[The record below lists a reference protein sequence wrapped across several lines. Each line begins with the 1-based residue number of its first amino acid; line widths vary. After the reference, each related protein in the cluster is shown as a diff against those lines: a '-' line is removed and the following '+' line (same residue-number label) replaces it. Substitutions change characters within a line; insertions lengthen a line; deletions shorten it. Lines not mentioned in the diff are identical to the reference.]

1 MSRSLD
7 ELVTAVSSE
16 LMVATVT
23 TADLISKRVLA
34 DLVNHFGVDAGFLRH
49 NDHNIRATRLV
60 AEWPQRDYV
69 PDPDP
74 IGVVYFDDADPIF
87 ALCEHAKDPL
97 VLHPEPAN
105 VDYQRRIQ
113 QGTAVPAVSL
123 ACVPLLSGEVTTGV
137 LGFVKYGDRRWHA
150 DELYALQAIATLFAQ
165 LQARLIAEERLQARI
180 VAEEQLRYLADHD
193 DLTGLLNRRALTAHL
208 NNRLASG
215 QPGPVSLLFLDLDRL
230 KLVNDYLGHAAGDQL
245 IKVLAH
251 RLREATQDS
260 ACVGRFGGDEFVVV
274 PAEPMSI
281 DAAELFA
288 HRLQTQLKKQVVI
301 DGEALTRT
309 VSIGVASG
317 LPGHDTAS
325 ELLRRAD
332 QSALSAKSVGG
343 GKVVVLNHEVRTQ
356 HALQTDVELHLAGMI
371 DTDLV
376 LHYLPEIDM
385 RNGKILGA
393 EALVRW
399 QHPTRGL
406 LLPDSFIKVAESIN
420 LAGKLG
426 RMVMRLACAEF
437 RRWRSAGLGVDAL
450 LRINVSPVQLVAGG
464 FVDTVASTLDQ
475 FNLDANLIC
484 LEITE
489 SAVVQD
495 LEATRKTL
503 CGLKEIG
510 VHLAIDD
517 FGTGYSVLTHLK
529 SLPVDTI
536 KIDKGF
542 VAELGSNRSDL
553 VIVRAIMALA
563 KEFGLEVVAE
573 GVETASAAEILLDLG
588 CHRAQGFL
596 FSRPVDGAT
605 MESLLA
611 EGIAPK
617 RLPLV
622 TTATSNRDELGQP
635 QTQDPNAEQPQAG
648 SYTIGV
654 LGRSHMAASCVQK
667 V

>member
-1 MSRSLD
+1 MTRCLD
-7 ELVTAVSSE
+7 ELVTAVASE
-16 LMVATVT
+16 LMVATVA

-34 DLVNHFGVDAGFLRH
+34 DLVSHFGVDAGFLRH

-60 AEWPQRDYV
+60 AEWPQRDHV

-97 VLHPEPAN
+97 VFHPEPTNAE
-105 VDYQRRIQ
+105 YQRRIQ
-113 QGTAVPAVSL
+113 QGTAVPTVSV
-123 ACVPLLSGEVTTGV
+123 ACVPLLSGAVTTGV
-137 LGFVKYGDRRWHA
+137 LGFVKYGDRQWDA
-150 DELYALQAIATLFAQ
+150 DELHALQAIATLFAQ
-165 LQARLIAEERLQARI
+165 LQARI

-208 NNRLASG
+208 NHRLASG

-245 IKVLAH
+245 IKILAH

-281 DAAELFA
+281 DAAALFA

-301 DGEALTRT
+301 NGEALTRT

-343 GKVVVLNHEVRTQ
+343 GKVVVLNHEVRKQ
-356 HALQTDVELHLAGMI
+356 HALQTDVELHLAGMV

-406 LLPDSFIKVAESIN
+406 LLPDSFI
-420 LAGKLG
+420 
-426 RMVMRLACAEF
+426 R
-437 RRWRSAGLGVDAL
+437 GV
-450 LRINVSPVQLVAGG
+450 
-464 FVDTVASTLDQ
+464 
-475 FNLDANLIC
+475 C
-484 LEITE
+484 
-489 SAVVQD
+489 
-495 LEATRKTL
+495 
-503 CGLKEIG
+503 C
-510 VHLAIDD
+510 
-517 FGTGYSVLTHLK
+517 
-529 SLPVDTI
+529 TI
-536 KIDKGF
+536 
-542 VAELGSNRSDL
+542 R
-553 VIVRAIMALA
+553 
-563 KEFGLEVVAE
+563 
-573 GVETASAAEILLDLG
+573 
-588 CHRAQGFL
+588 
-596 FSRPVDGAT
+596 
-605 MESLLA
+605 
-611 EGIAPK
+611 
-617 RLPLV
+617 
-622 TTATSNRDELGQP
+622 
-635 QTQDPNAEQPQAG
+635 
-648 SYTIGV
+648 
-654 LGRSHMAASCVQK
+654 
-667 V
+667 